1 MSIDTH
7 NTIQVVTSTAKAY
20 FFVSLAALS
29 LFLTE
34 PLSAEESSNHQSVE
48 KANQRLRLD
57 ERLSP
62 DNYSDQAPI
71 ELNDALE
78 QYKSKR
84 EKAVVKPLQIDIKKA
99 LNGIDSQETSNEI
112 TLGSSSQSIHELT
125 IADVR
130 AKALKNNLTIK
141 VAKIDPL
148 IAGTEVREE
157 QAKFDSI
164 IFAYAKYGQ
173 VDSPQMSGDKVEF
186 KSDNF
191 DLNGQQV
198 KMSVLEQEKRSLEL
212 EAGIKVPL
220 RTGGSITLSSPL
232 ENKSSRGK
240 FSSDEYRSAM
250 RFSIS
255 QPLLRNAGVKVN
267 EASIRIAEY
276 TQQAVQL
283 KTRLQSIRV
292 IATVDKAYWALY
304 EAWGQLDVRR
314 QQFEYANQN
323 LSMVK
328 HRVREGLSA
337 AVEINRAEIGVADRM
352 EALIV
357 AETNL
362 KLAERQLRFYMNDLT
377 EDTSQANLLTP
388 STQPNLLKYEFNRN
402 KLLDDAL
409 SGRVELLEQELKLAA
424 DITKIDYL
432 ENQTLPLFTLD
443 YQYGALSNTNSNFG
457 NSYRNVLN
465 GDFNDW
471 SIGLKFEM
479 PLTNEARKAQLDN
492 AVQQRNQRLA
502 TKTLQM
508 LTVKKEI
515 YDALDYVDQN
525 WQRILA
531 ARQQVLIAGLNY
543 EAELK
548 QFNEGLRTMTEVLE
562 TLTRLGEAQAK
573 EVRAITDYQIALV
586 DTAYATGTLLG
597 YSQLDFN

>member
-1 MSIDTH
+1 MTIDA
-7 NTIQVVTSTAKAY
+7 NKSIQVSAKNY
-20 FFVSLAALS
+20 FVLPLVIFSVCILIQ
-29 LFLTE
+29 
-34 PLSAEESSNHQSVE
+34 PLSAEESSQSSIAE

-57 ERLSP
+57 ERLML
-62 DNYSDQAPI
+62 DDYAVEAPLKLD
-71 ELNDALE
+71 EALND
-78 QYKSKR
+78 YKSKQ
-84 EKAVVKPLQIDIKKA
+84 EKIEVKPLQIDIGKA
-99 LNGIDSQETSNEI
+99 LNAIDTADANQRAS
-112 TLGSSSQSIHELT
+112 TLSEEAAQSLT

-130 AKALKNNLTIK
+130 AKALENNLAIK
-141 VAKIDPL
+141 VAQIDPL
-148 IAGTEVREE
+148 ISGTEVREE

-164 IFAYAKYGQ
+164 IFAYAKYGHI
-173 VDSPQMSGDKVEF
+173 DSPKISGDTVEF
-186 KSDNF
+186 KSTNINLD
-191 DLNGQQV
+191 GQEV
-198 KMSVLEQEKRSLEL
+198 KISTLAQDKRSLEL
-212 EAGIKVPL
+212 EAGIKIPL

-232 ENKSSRGK
+232 ENKSSRGR
-240 FSSDEYRSAM
+240 FESDEYRSAM

-276 TQQAVQL
+276 SQQAVQL
-283 KTRLQSIRV
+283 KTRLQSIRI
-292 IATVDKAYWALY
+292 IAAVDKAYWALY

-323 LSMVK
+323 LNMVK

-337 AVEINRAEIGVADRM
+337 AVEINRAEIGIADRM

-362 KLAERQLRFYMNDLT
+362 KLAQRQLRFYMNDMT
-377 EDTSQANLLTP
+377 EDLVQTNTLVR
-388 STQPNLLKYEFNRN
+388 STQPSLLKYQFNRT

-409 SGRVELLEQELKLAA
+409 NSRVELLEQEIKLAA
-424 DITKIDYL
+424 DVTKIDYL
-432 ENQTLPLFTLD
+432 ENQTLPLFSLD
-443 YQYGALSNTNSNFG
+443 YQYGALSNTNSSFG
-457 NSYRNVLN
+457 QNYRNVLN

-479 PLTNEARKAQLDN
+479 PITNEARKAQLDN

-502 TKTLQM
+502 TKTLQV

-531 ARQQVLIAGLNY
+531 ARQQVLIAGINY

-573 EVRAITDYQIALV
+573 EVRAIADYQVALI

-597 YSQLDFN
+597 YSKLDFN

>member
-1 MSIDTH
+1 MTIDA
-7 NTIQVVTSTAKAY
+7 NKSIQVSAKNY
-20 FFVSLAALS
+20 FVLPLVIFSVCILIQP
-29 LFLTE
+29 LF
-34 PLSAEESSNHQSVE
+34 AEESSQSSIAE

-57 ERLSP
+57 ERLML
-62 DNYSDQAPI
+62 DDYAVEAPLKLD
-71 ELNDALE
+71 EALND
-78 QYKSKR
+78 YKSKQ
-84 EKAVVKPLQIDIKKA
+84 EKIEVKPLQIDIGKA
-99 LNGIDSQETSNEI
+99 LNAIDTADANQRAS
-112 TLGSSSQSIHELT
+112 TLSEEAAQSLT

-130 AKALKNNLTIK
+130 AKALENNLAIK
-141 VAKIDPL
+141 VAQIDPL
-148 IAGTEVREE
+148 ISGTEVREE

-164 IFAYAKYGQ
+164 IFAYAKYGHI
-173 VDSPQMSGDKVEF
+173 DSPKISGDTVEF
-186 KSDNF
+186 KSTNINLD
-191 DLNGQQV
+191 GQEV
-198 KMSVLEQEKRSLEL
+198 KISTLAQDKRSLEL
-212 EAGIKVPL
+212 EAGIKIPL

-232 ENKSSRGK
+232 ENKSSRGR
-240 FSSDEYRSAM
+240 FESDEYRSAM

-276 TQQAVQL
+276 SQQAVQL
-283 KTRLQSIRV
+283 KTRLQSIRI
-292 IATVDKAYWALY
+292 IAAVDKAYWALY

-323 LSMVK
+323 VSMVK

-362 KLAERQLRFYMNDLT
+362 KLAQRQLRFYMNDMT
-377 EDTSQANLLTP
+377 EDLVQTNTLVP
-388 STQPNLLKYEFNRN
+388 STQPSLLKYEFNRT

-409 SGRVELLEQELKLAA
+409 NSRVELLAQEIKLAA
-424 DITKIDYL
+424 DFTKIEYL
-432 ENQTLPLFTLD
+432 ENQTLPLFSLD
-443 YQYGALSNTNSNFG
+443 YQYGALSNTNSSFG
-457 NSYRNVLN
+457 QNYRNVLN

-479 PLTNEARKAQLDN
+479 PITNEARKAQLDN

-502 TKTLQM
+502 TKTLQV

-531 ARQQVLIAGLNY
+531 ARQQVLIAGINY

-573 EVRAITDYQIALV
+573 EVRAIADYQVALI

-597 YSQLDFN
+597 YSKLDFN

>member
-1 MSIDTH
+1 
-7 NTIQVVTSTAKAY
+7 VTPPVK
-20 FFVSLAALS
+20 
-29 LFLTE
+29 
-34 PLSAEESSNHQSVE
+34 
-48 KANQRLRLD
+48 
-57 ERLSP
+57 
-62 DNYSDQAPI
+62 
-71 ELNDALE
+71 LNDAINE
-78 QYKSKR
+78 YNAKR
-84 EKAVVKPLQIDIKKA
+84 EKAEIKPLQIDIGKA
-99 LNGIDSQETSNEI
+99 LNAVDRGGDTSQLASTMSEQT
-112 TLGSSSQSIHELT
+112 TQSLT

-130 AKALKNNLTIK
+130 TKALKNNLTIK
-141 VAKIDPL
+141 VAQIDPL
-148 IAGTEVREE
+148 ISGAEVREE
-157 QAKFDSI
+157 QAKFDNI
-164 IFAYAKYGQ
+164 IFAYAKYGEI
-173 VDSPQMSGDKVEF
+173 DSPKISGDTVEF
-186 KSDNF
+186 KSDNLSL
-191 DLNGQQV
+191 DGQQV
-198 KMSVLEQEKRSLEL
+198 KLSTVAQDKRSLSL
-212 EAGIKVPL
+212 EAGIRIPL
-220 RTGGSITLSSPL
+220 RTGGSVTLSSPL
-232 ENKSSRGK
+232 ENKSSRGR
-240 FSSDEYRSAM
+240 FDSDEYRSAM
-250 RFSIS
+250 RFSMS

-276 TQQAVQL
+276 SQQAVQL

-292 IATVDKAYWALY
+292 IAIVDKAYWALY

-352 EALIV
+352 DALIV

-362 KLAERQLRFYMNDLT
+362 KLAQRQLRFYMNDMA
-377 EDTSQANLLTP
+377 EDSIQTGTLVPA
-388 STQPNLLKYEFNRN
+388 TQPSLLKYEFNRN

-409 SGRVELLEQELKLAA
+409 SGRVELLEQEIQLAA
-424 DITKIDYL
+424 DLTKIDYL
-432 ENQTLPLFTLD
+432 ENQTLPLFSLD

-457 NSYRNVLN
+457 QNYRNVLN

-479 PLTNEARKAQLDN
+479 PMTNEARKAQLDY

-502 TKTLQM
+502 TKSLQI

-573 EVRAITDYQIALV
+573 EVRAIADYQVALI

-597 YSQLDFN
+597 YSKLDFN

>member
-1 MSIDTH
+1 MTIDASKHT
-7 NTIQVVTSTAKAY
+7 QVSVRSY
-20 FFVSLAALS
+20 FLLQSVIFSVSLLAQ
-29 LFLTE
+29 
-34 PLSAEESSNHQSVE
+34 PLCAEEANPNLMTE

-57 ERLSP
+57 ERLSL
-62 DNYSDQAPI
+62 DDYSVTPPVK
-71 ELNDALE
+71 LNDAINE
-78 QYKSKR
+78 YNAKR
-84 EKAVVKPLQIDIKKA
+84 EKAEIKPLQIDIGKA
-99 LNGIDSQETSNEI
+99 LNAVDRGGDTSQLASTISGQ
-112 TLGSSSQSIHELT
+112 TTQSLT

-130 AKALKNNLTIK
+130 TKALKNNLTIK
-141 VAKIDPL
+141 VAQIDPL
-148 IAGTEVREE
+148 ISGAEVREE
-157 QAKFDSI
+157 QAKFDNI
-164 IFAYAKYGQ
+164 IFAYAKYGEI
-173 VDSPQMSGDKVEF
+173 DSPKMSGDTVEF
-186 KSDNF
+186 KSDNASL
-191 DLNGQQV
+191 DGQQV
-198 KMSVLEQEKRSLEL
+198 KLSTVEQDKRSLSL
-212 EAGIKVPL
+212 EAGIRIPL
-220 RTGGSITLSSPL
+220 RTGGSVTLSSPL
-232 ENKSSRGK
+232 ENKSSRGR
-240 FSSDEYRSAM
+240 FDSDEYRSAM
-250 RFSIS
+250 RFSMS

-276 TQQAVQL
+276 SQQAVQL

-292 IATVDKAYWALY
+292 IAIVDKAYWALY

-352 EALIV
+352 DALIV

-362 KLAERQLRFYMNDLT
+362 KLAQRQLRFYMNDMA
-377 EDTSQANLLTP
+377 EDTIQTGTLVPA
-388 STQPNLLKYEFNRN
+388 TQPSLLKYEFNRN

-409 SGRVELLEQELKLAA
+409 SGRVELLEQEIQLAA
-424 DITKIDYL
+424 DLTKIDYL
-432 ENQTLPLFTLD
+432 ENQTLPLFSLD

-457 NSYRNVLN
+457 QNYRNVLN

-479 PLTNEARKAQLDN
+479 PMTNEARKAQLDY

-502 TKTLQM
+502 TKSLQI

-573 EVRAITDYQIALV
+573 EVRAIADYQVALI

-597 YSQLDFN
+597 YSKLDFN

>member
-1 MSIDTH
+1 MTMDASKH
-7 NTIQVVTSTAKAY
+7 IQLGARNY
-20 FFVSLAALS
+20 FLLGTVIFSVGLLAQ
-29 LFLTE
+29 
-34 PLSAEESSNHQSVE
+34 PLCAEEANPSLMTE

-57 ERLSP
+57 ERLSL
-62 DNYSDQAPI
+62 DDYSVTPPVK
-71 ELNDALE
+71 LNDAIHE
-78 QYKSKR
+78 YNAKR
-84 EKAVVKPLQIDIKKA
+84 EKAAIKPLQIDIGRA
-99 LNGIDSQETSNEI
+99 LNAVDHAGDTSQLASTISGQ
-112 TLGSSSQSIHELT
+112 TTQSLT

-130 AKALKNNLTIK
+130 TKALKNNLTIK
-141 VAKIDPL
+141 VAQIDPL
-148 IAGTEVREE
+148 ISGAEVREE
-157 QAKFDSI
+157 QAKFDNI
-164 IFAYAKYGQ
+164 IFAYAKYGEI
-173 VDSPQMSGDKVEF
+173 DSPKISGDTVEF
-186 KSDNF
+186 KSDNASL
-191 DLNGQQV
+191 DGQQV
-198 KMSVLEQEKRSLEL
+198 KLSTVEQDKRSLSL
-212 EAGIKVPL
+212 EAGIRIPL
-220 RTGGSITLSSPL
+220 RTGGSVTLSSPL
-232 ENKSSRGK
+232 ENKSSRGR
-240 FSSDEYRSAM
+240 FDSDEYRSAM
-250 RFSIS
+250 RFSMS

-276 TQQAVQL
+276 SQQAVQL

-292 IATVDKAYWALY
+292 IAIVDKAYWALY

-352 EALIV
+352 DALIV

-362 KLAERQLRFYMNDLT
+362 KLAQRQLRFYMNDMVG
-377 EDTSQANLLTP
+377 DTIQTGTLVPA
-388 STQPNLLKYEFNRN
+388 TQPSLLKYDFNRN

-409 SGRVELLEQELKLAA
+409 SGRVELLEQEIQLAA
-424 DITKIDYL
+424 DLTKIDYL
-432 ENQTLPLFTLD
+432 ENQTLPLFSLD

-457 NSYRNVLN
+457 QNYRNVLN

-479 PLTNEARKAQLDN
+479 PMTNEARKAQLDY

-502 TKTLQM
+502 TKSLQI

-573 EVRAITDYQIALV
+573 EVRAIADYQVALI

-597 YSQLDFN
+597 YSKLDFN

>member
-1 MSIDTH
+1 QT
-7 NTIQVVTSTAKAY
+7 T
-20 FFVSLAALS
+20 
-29 LFLTE
+29 
-34 PLSAEESSNHQSVE
+34 QS
-48 KANQRLRLD
+48 
-57 ERLSP
+57 
-62 DNYSDQAPI
+62 
-71 ELNDALE
+71 
-78 QYKSKR
+78 
-84 EKAVVKPLQIDIKKA
+84 
-99 LNGIDSQETSNEI
+99 
-112 TLGSSSQSIHELT
+112 LT

-130 AKALKNNLTIK
+130 TKALKNNLTIK
-141 VAKIDPL
+141 VAQIDPL
-148 IAGTEVREE
+148 ISGAEVREE
-157 QAKFDSI
+157 QAKFDNI
-164 IFAYAKYGQ
+164 IFAYAKYGEI
-173 VDSPQMSGDKVEF
+173 DSPKISGDTVEF
-186 KSDNF
+186 KSDNLSL
-191 DLNGQQV
+191 DGQQV
-198 KMSVLEQEKRSLEL
+198 KLSTVAQDKRSLSL
-212 EAGIKVPL
+212 EAGIRIPL
-220 RTGGSITLSSPL
+220 RTGGSVTLSSPL
-232 ENKSSRGK
+232 ENKSSRGR
-240 FSSDEYRSAM
+240 FDSDEYRSAM
-250 RFSIS
+250 RFSMS

-276 TQQAVQL
+276 SQQAVQL

-292 IATVDKAYWALY
+292 IAIVDKAYWALY

-352 EALIV
+352 DALIV

-362 KLAERQLRFYMNDLT
+362 KLAQRQLRFYMNEMA
-377 EDTSQANLLTP
+377 EDTIQTGTLVPA
-388 STQPNLLKYEFNRN
+388 TQPSLLKYEFNRN

-409 SGRVELLEQELKLAA
+409 SGRVELLEQEIQLAA
-424 DITKIDYL
+424 DLTKIDYL
-432 ENQTLPLFTLD
+432 ENQTLPLFSVD

-457 NSYRNVLN
+457 QNYRNVLN

-479 PLTNEARKAQLDN
+479 PMTNEARKAQLDY

-502 TKTLQM
+502 TKSLQI

-573 EVRAITDYQIALV
+573 EVRAIADYQVALI

-597 YSQLDFN
+597 YSKLDFN

>member
-1 MSIDTH
+1 MNVDSNKFIP
-7 NTIQVVTSTAKAY
+7 VKAKAY
-20 FFVSLAALS
+20 FFIPLVVASSFFFIA
-29 LFLTE
+29 
-34 PLSAEESSNHQSVE
+34 PLSAEETSENLIVE
-48 KANQRLRLD
+48 KANQRLRID
-57 ERLSP
+57 EQLSLGDYSIKP
-62 DNYSDQAPI
+62 PVELKDAIEEHKTARDNV
-71 ELNDALE
+71 EV
-78 QYKSKR
+78 R
-84 EKAVVKPLQIDIKKA
+84 PLKIDVKKA
-99 LNGIDSQETSNEI
+99 LDSVKENNPDNSFSSVTINQ
-112 TLGSSSQSIHELT
+112 SSSQLT

-130 AKALKNNLTIK
+130 ARALQNNLAIK
-141 VAKIDPL
+141 VAQIDPL
-148 IAGTEVREE
+148 IAATEVREE
-157 QAKFDSI
+157 QAKFDNI

-173 VDSPQMSGDKVEF
+173 ADLPHKSGDKVEF
-186 KSDNF
+186 KSDNPA
-191 DLNGQQV
+191 LSGQQV
-198 KMSVLEQEKRSLEL
+198 KLSMLEQEKRSIEL
-212 EAGIKVPL
+212 EAGIKIPL

-232 ENKSSRGK
+232 ESKTSKGK
-240 FSSDEYRSAM
+240 FETDEYQSAM
-250 RFSIS
+250 RFSFS
-255 QPLLRNAGVKVN
+255 QPLLRNAGFKVN
-267 EASIRIAEY
+267 EASIRIVEY
-276 TQQAVQL
+276 SQQVAQL

-323 LSMVK
+323 LNMVK
-328 HRVREGLSA
+328 HRVKEGLSA
-337 AVEINRAEIGVADRM
+337 AVEVNRAEIGVADRM

-357 AETNL
+357 AETKL
-362 KLAERQLRFYMNDLT
+362 KLAERQLRFYMNELEDEADL
-377 EDTSQANLLTP
+377 ANPLMP
-388 STQPNLLKYEFNRN
+388 STQPNLLKYEFDRK

-424 DITKIDYL
+424 DLTKIDYL

-443 YQYGALSNTNSNFG
+443 YQYGALSNTNSSFG
-457 NSYRNVLN
+457 RSYGDVLN
-465 GDFNDW
+465 GEFNDW

-479 PLTNEARKAQLDN
+479 PMTNEARKAQLDN

-515 YDALDYVDQN
+515 YDALDYVNQN

-531 ARQQVLIAGLNY
+531 ARQQVLIAGINY

-573 EVRAITDYQIALV
+573 EVRAIADYQIALV

-597 YSQLDFN
+597 YSKLDFD

>member
-1 MSIDTH
+1 MTMDASKH
-7 NTIQVVTSTAKAY
+7 IQLSARNY
-20 FFVSLAALS
+20 FLLGTVIFSVSLLAQ
-29 LFLTE
+29 
-34 PLSAEESSNHQSVE
+34 PLCAEEANPSLMTE

-57 ERLSP
+57 ERLSL
-62 DNYSDQAPI
+62 DDYSVTPPVK
-71 ELNDALE
+71 LNDAINE
-78 QYKSKR
+78 YNAKR
-84 EKAVVKPLQIDIKKA
+84 EKAEIKPLQIDIGKA
-99 LNGIDSQETSNEI
+99 LNAVDHAGDTSQLASTISGQA
-112 TLGSSSQSIHELT
+112 TQSLT

-130 AKALKNNLTIK
+130 TKALKNNLTIK
-141 VAKIDPL
+141 VAQIDPL
-148 IAGTEVREE
+148 ISGAEVREE
-157 QAKFDSI
+157 QAKFDNI
-164 IFAYAKYGQ
+164 IFAYAKYGEI
-173 VDSPQMSGDKVEF
+173 DSPKISGDTVEF
-186 KSDNF
+186 KSDNASL
-191 DLNGQQV
+191 DGQQV
-198 KMSVLEQEKRSLEL
+198 KLSTVEQDKRSLSL
-212 EAGIKVPL
+212 EAGIRIPL
-220 RTGGSITLSSPL
+220 RTGGSVTLSSPL
-232 ENKSSRGK
+232 ENKSSRGR
-240 FSSDEYRSAM
+240 FDSDEYRSAL
-250 RFSIS
+250 RFSMS

-276 TQQAVQL
+276 SQQAVQL

-292 IATVDKAYWALY
+292 IAIVDKAYWALY

-352 EALIV
+352 DALIV

-362 KLAERQLRFYMNDLT
+362 KLAQRQLRFYMNDMA
-377 EDTSQANLLTP
+377 EDTIQTGTLVPA
-388 STQPNLLKYEFNRN
+388 TQPSLLKYEFNRN

-409 SGRVELLEQELKLAA
+409 SGRVELLEQEIQLAA
-424 DITKIDYL
+424 DLTKIDYL
-432 ENQTLPLFTLD
+432 ENQTLPLFSVD

-457 NSYRNVLN
+457 QNYRNVLN

-479 PLTNEARKAQLDN
+479 PITNEARKAQLDY

-502 TKTLQM
+502 TKSLQI

-573 EVRAITDYQIALV
+573 EVRAIADYQVALI

-597 YSQLDFN
+597 YSKLDFN

>member
-1 MSIDTH
+1 MNVEPEQIFHLGAKRDFWISL
-7 NTIQVVTSTAKAY
+7 VVVSFFCLTSLLFAKE
-20 FFVSLAALS
+20 VR
-29 LFLTE
+29 
-34 PLSAEESSNHQSVE
+34 SAEDLSKNQMTE
-48 KANQRLRLD
+48 KANQRLRLE
-57 ERLSP
+57 ERLSLEDYTLSSP
-62 DNYSDQAPI
+62 VQLKDAI
-71 ELNDALE
+71 ED
-78 QYKSKR
+78 YKATR
-84 EKAVVKPLQIDIKKA
+84 ERTEVKPLQLDIKRA
-99 LNGIDSQETSNEI
+99 
-112 TLGSSSQSIHELT
+112 LGSVDVQKVSGQFS

-130 AKALKNNLTIK
+130 KKALENNLAIK
-141 VAKIDPL
+141 VAQITPL
-148 IAGTEVREE
+148 ISATQVREE
-157 QAKFDSI
+157 QAKFDNI

-173 VDSPQMSGDKVEF
+173 LDVPAMSGDKVEF
-186 KSDNF
+186 KSDNPAF
-191 DLNGQQV
+191 SGQQL
-198 KMSVLEQEKRSLEL
+198 KINMLEQDKRSIEL
-212 EAGIKVPL
+212 EAGIKIPL
-220 RTGGSITLSSPL
+220 RTGGSVILSSPL
-232 ENKSSRGK
+232 ENKTSKGK
-240 FSSDEYRSAM
+240 FESDEYRSAL

-255 QPLLRNAGVKVN
+255 QPLLRNAGLDVN

-276 TQQAVQL
+276 SQQADQL
-283 KTRLQSIRV
+283 ETRLQSIRV
-292 IATVDKAYWALY
+292 VATVDKAYWALY

-337 AVEINRAEIGVADRM
+337 AIEINRAEIGVADRM

-377 EDTSQANLLTP
+377 EEANAASPLVP
-388 STQPNLLKYEFNRN
+388 STQPNLLKYDFNRS

-424 DITKIDYL
+424 ASTKIDYL

-443 YQYGALSNTNSNFG
+443 YQYGALSNTNSTFG
-457 NSYRNVLN
+457 RSYNNVLN
-465 GDFNDW
+465 GNFNDW

-479 PLTNEARKAQLDN
+479 PMTNEARKAQLEN

-502 TKTLQM
+502 TKTLQT

-515 YDALDYVDQN
+515 FDALDYVDQN

-573 EVRAITDYQIALV
+573 EVRAIADYQIALV

-597 YSQLDFN
+597 YSKLDFD

>member
-1 MSIDTH
+1 MTIDASKHT
-7 NTIQVVTSTAKAY
+7 QVSVRSY
-20 FFVSLAALS
+20 FLLQSVIFSVSLLAQ
-29 LFLTE
+29 
-34 PLSAEESSNHQSVE
+34 PLCAEEANPSLMTE

-57 ERLSP
+57 ERLSL
-62 DNYSDQAPI
+62 DDYSVTPPVK
-71 ELNDALE
+71 LNDAIHE
-78 QYKSKR
+78 YNAKR
-84 EKAVVKPLQIDIKKA
+84 EKAEIKPLQIDIGKA
-99 LNGIDSQETSNEI
+99 LNAVDREGDTSQLASTISGQA
-112 TLGSSSQSIHELT
+112 TQSLT

-130 AKALKNNLTIK
+130 TKALKNNLTIK
-141 VAKIDPL
+141 VAQIDPL
-148 IAGTEVREE
+148 ISGAEVREE
-157 QAKFDSI
+157 QAKFDNI
-164 IFAYAKYGQ
+164 IFAYAKYGEI
-173 VDSPQMSGDKVEF
+173 DSPKISGDTVEF
-186 KSDNF
+186 KSDNLSL
-191 DLNGQQV
+191 DGQQV
-198 KMSVLEQEKRSLEL
+198 KLSTVAQDKRSLSL
-212 EAGIKVPL
+212 EAGIRIPL
-220 RTGGSITLSSPL
+220 RTGGSVVLSSPL
-232 ENKSSRGK
+232 ENKSSRGQ
-240 FSSDEYRSAM
+240 FDSDEYRSAM
-250 RFSIS
+250 RFSMS

-276 TQQAVQL
+276 SQQAVQL

-292 IATVDKAYWALY
+292 IAIVDKAYWALY

-352 EALIV
+352 DALIV

-362 KLAERQLRFYMNDLT
+362 KLAQRQLRFYMNDMA
-377 EDTSQANLLTP
+377 EDTIQTSTLVPA
-388 STQPNLLKYEFNRN
+388 TQPSLLKYEFNRN

-409 SGRVELLEQELKLAA
+409 SGRVELLEQEIQLAA
-424 DITKIDYL
+424 DLTKIDYL
-432 ENQTLPLFTLD
+432 ENQTLPLFSLD

-457 NSYRNVLN
+457 QNYRNVLN

-479 PLTNEARKAQLDN
+479 PMTNEARKAQLDY

-502 TKTLQM
+502 TKSLQI

-573 EVRAITDYQIALV
+573 EVRAIADYQVALI

-597 YSQLDFN
+597 YSKLDFN